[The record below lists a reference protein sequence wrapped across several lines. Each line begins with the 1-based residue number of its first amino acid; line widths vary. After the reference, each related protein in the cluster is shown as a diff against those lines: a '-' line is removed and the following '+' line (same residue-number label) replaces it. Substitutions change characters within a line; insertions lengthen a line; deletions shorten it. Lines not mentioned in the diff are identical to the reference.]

1 MHRKITSILVLAAA
15 SLTLSGCG
23 ERYQCTVKNL
33 LTNQILGEKEVG
45 SEEECEAYKNTF
57 L

>member
-1 MHRKITSILVLAAA
+1 MFLVAA